1 MGLFNWF
8 KKKEENVEP
17 AEAVPEIK
25 KEDFVDD
32 SNPKSNSSGTVTIT
46 YGTGMPIDL
55 IYGFLKED
63 YETKG
68 YEDAL
73 SNPDISYREMNKSI
87 IKSNLEVKFRQ
98 VRLRYTDVL
107 RDLDFHINS
116 RTQAGLVDLVRQLE
130 TRKETYQQH
139 MKELNQMEQDFYD
152 EKPYMVGMLFSYDK
166 GFSRGLAALSLEQL
180 KKLDHEVVD

>member
-17 AEAVPEIK
+17 AEAIPEIK

-73 SNPDISYREMNKSI
+73 SNPDISYREKNKDI

-98 VRLRYTDVL
+98 VRLKYADVL

-116 RTQAGLVDLVRQLE
+116 RKQAGLVDLVRQLE
-130 TRKETYQQH
+130 TKKETYQQH

-166 GFSRGLAALSLEQL
+166 GFVRGLAALSIEQL
-180 KKLDHEVVD
+180 RKLDHEVVD

>member
-32 SNPKSNSSGTVTIT
+32 SNPKSNSNGTVTIT

-116 RTQAGLVDLVRQLE
+116 RTQA
-130 TRKETYQQH
+130 
-139 MKELNQMEQDFYD
+139 QMEQDFYD